1 MSSGYH
7 REGERILKERAA
19 AFFIICVL
27 MGSLLSILTT
37 PASEVDQREQF
48 ESTAPARIF
57 SDPNQNNTIIFH
69 LHWDNPPSPMTYVD
83 PDRVDWLNTS
93 DPYLPSNPDYDGEG
107 AWGITLEKTPASVSF
122 FNFTISPITNA
133 ALRLRGNVTLDYWA
147 SSSTDNVTMGLTATL
162 YDSTDLLPGGDHP
175 IGSAYVSKQMPGQ
188 WTLHE
193 MIVPLGSYDLPAGH
207 SLILSLVRENA
218 GPNAKLR
225 IFYDQTLFD
234 STLRLQAL
242 SHFNI
247 SDSGLHG
254 IDGFPR
260 TEYGNQ
266 ETIWAFAN
274 LSDALGIYDVE
285 NVTVVVKNISD
296 NSTVFSSVMPINET
310 DPNDPSSWGLF
321 KDDFGP
327 LPLGVYSVNFTAR
340 DHSNNT
346 DWVQSTFNVISIDHF
361 NVTSTKN
368 EVTAGESF
376 NVTIEVLDSLGN
388 RMKNWSGTI
397 SIEAI
402 DNATGLPIPGLSVMS
417 VFVSSSDLG
426 IVTVDENFTSAPE
439 EIRIRA
445 TEGSASGQSLPIS
458 VFPGAIQSISVT
470 PGSINTTAGATLTLT
485 ANATDRFGNQNNSW
499 SPYWQMIPDN
509 GTLTPIGFAAQFHVL
524 KSGKAVVIC
533 QDNASGLNFTVAV
546 NVAVSL
552 LSRITVTP
560 ANVSIWEGRSTSITA
575 VGYDALDNVVSIPS
589 AVWSSDGFA
598 MSFLTGSGQNGIL
611 SGGMVPESGIVRV
624 TVGSIVGTA
633 AISVIVP
640 PFGPSL
646 GLLGNQVLI
655 EDQQKVITINWQDIN
670 GTVGLSWFVTGVNE
684 SLLIVSHN
692 ASSPNT
698 VDIIPQPNANGI
710 NIVTFW
716 VRDQTGYTNY
726 RQITITVLPV
736 NDPPAWINEPPTIIY
751 VKFGLPYTFNYSYY
765 VEDIDNNASQLILT
779 PDPATYAVSSGL
791 NLTYIFPDLYSGQ
804 AYYRIIKLVI
814 SDGLSSD
821 EVTVTVWATS
831 DTPPDLIQ
839 PLPPITLDEGQINYY
854 AFDLDDYFSDVDG
867 DILYYSQG
875 FENVDIIINET
886 THKVYVSSPS
896 EWSGQT
902 TAVFIAKD
910 PTGALRAETVLITV
924 RPVNDRPQISTIG
937 QVYVHYTVEYT
948 LDLRLYVTDPD
959 NGFEE
964 LTIITSDPVNVTYA
978 IIPYPHLSI
987 LYPANLSGG
996 AYTGPY
1002 TVSLLLQVTD
1012 KLGLSAQIS
1021 FDITVS
1027 DNNPPVLVVD
1037 TPEFISFLEDTQ
1049 LVKPYSLDL
1058 EAIFSDADS
1067 DELTFTFY
1075 GNENVSITLS
1085 PDGWVNFS
1093 AAQDW
1098 NGNEEIV
1105 FKATDTKG
1113 AWSSFKVNVVV
1124 IPVNDPP
1131 ILDTIADIDHY
1142 GSRQWSLDIALYIHD
1157 VDDIDLSAIEVK
1169 IVSPSF
1175 VRVVGTVLYFEF
1187 PDGTDSTQVTIY
1199 VTDGNDNSNY
1209 VTFKVEIK
1217 KTIAE
1222 MIGYPW
1228 SLVIIMLLAG
1238 IVGYFVSFRLFP
1250 HKLEELFLIHNDGR
1264 LIYHEGKE
1272 SDNGMDQDVVS
1283 AMFTA
1288 VQEFIRDSFKQ
1299 EPGGGLKMMEFGDRK
1314 ILIEKGNWVYAA
1326 LIYSGLP
1333 PKSVFKNLTYFV
1345 RDIEGGYGS
1354 SIEHWDG
1361 TLKSLPGIQNISK
1374 QMILKKYHANPEQI
1388 SSPERFEDLK
1398 KIEPTE
1404 DQKESP

>member
-1 MSSGYH
+1 M
-7 REGERILKERAA
+7 
-19 AFFIICVL
+19 
-27 MGSLLSILTT
+27 
-37 PASEVDQREQF
+37 
-48 ESTAPARIF
+48 
-57 SDPNQNNTIIFH
+57 
-69 LHWDNPPSPMTYVD
+69 
-83 PDRVDWLNTS
+83 
-93 DPYLPSNPDYDGEG
+93 
-107 AWGITLEKTPASVSF
+107 
-122 FNFTISPITNA
+122 
-133 ALRLRGNVTLDYWA
+133 
-147 SSSTDNVTMGLTATL
+147 DNVTMGLTATL
-162 YDSTDLLPGGDHP
+162 YDSTDLLPGGDYP
-175 IGSAYVSKQMPGQ
+175 IASTYVSKQMPGQ
-188 WTLHE
+188 WTRHE
-193 MIVPLGSYDLPAGH
+193 MIIPLSNYDLPVGH
-207 SLILSLVRENA
+207 SLILTLLRENA

-225 IFYDQTLFD
+225 VFYDQSLFD
-234 STLRLQAL
+234 STLRLHSI

-247 SDSGLHG
+247 SDYGLHG
-254 IDGFPR
+254 VDGIPR
-260 TEYGNQ
+260 TEFGNQ

-274 LSDALGIYDVE
+274 LSDAIGMYDIE
-285 NVTVVVKNISD
+285 IVTIVVKNLSD
-296 NSTVFSSVMPINET
+296 NSTVFSSVMPINAT
-310 DPNDPSSWGLF
+310 DPNVPSSWRIF

-327 LPLGVYSVNFTAR
+327 LPLGTFSINITAKDR
-340 DHSNNT
+340 SNNT
-346 DWVQSTFNVISIDHF
+346 DWVHSTFNVVSIDHF
-361 NVTSTKN
+361 SVTSMRDA
-368 EVTAGESF
+368 VTAGDSF

-402 DNATGLPIPGLSVMS
+402 DNTTGLPIPGLSRIS
-417 VFVSSSDLG
+417 VFISSSDLG
-426 IVTVDENFTSAPE
+426 IVTVDENFTSAPK

-445 TEGSASGQSLPIS
+445 TEGSASGQSQPIAI
-458 VFPGAIQSISVT
+458 FPGAIQSVSVT
-470 PGSINTTAGATLTLT
+470 PGSVTTTAGATLTLT

-499 SPYWQMIPDN
+499 SPYWQMIPAN
-509 GTLTPIGFAAQFHVL
+509 GTLTPIGFAAQLHVL

-533 QDNASGLNFTVAV
+533 QDNTSGLNFTVTV
-546 NVAVSL
+546 NVAVSVI
-552 LSRITVTP
+552 SRITVTP

-575 VGYDALDNVVSIPS
+575 VGYDSFDNVVNIPT
-589 AVWSSDGFA
+589 AIWSSEGFA
-598 MSFLTGSGQNGIL
+598 MSFLTGSGQSGTMV
-611 SGGMVPESGIVRV
+611 GGMAPESGTVRV
-624 TVGSIVGTA
+624 TVGSTVGTA
-633 AISVIVP
+633 AISIIVP

-646 GLLGNQVLI
+646 GLLGNQVLL
-655 EDQQKVITINWQDIN
+655 EDQQKVITLNWQDIN
-670 GTVGLSWFVTGVNE
+670 GTAGLSWFVTGVNE
-684 SLLIVSHN
+684 SLLIISHN
-692 ASSPNT
+692 ASSRNS
-698 VDIIPQPNANGI
+698 VDIIPQPNANGVNFI
-710 NIVTFW
+710 TFW
-716 VRDQTGYTNY
+716 VRDPTGYTNN
-726 RQITITVLPV
+726 RQISITVLPV
-736 NDPPAWINEPPTIIY
+736 NDPPVWINDPPKVIY
-751 VKFGLPYTFNYSYY
+751 VKFGLPYTFDYSYY
-765 VEDIDNNASQLILT
+765 VEDIDNKATQLILT
-779 PDPATYAVSSGL
+779 PDPATYIASSGL
-791 NLTYIFPDLYSGQ
+791 NLTYTFPDLYGGQ
-804 AYYRIIKLVI
+804 SYYRIVKLVI
-814 SDGLSSD
+814 SDGLASD
-821 EVTVTVWATS
+821 EVTITVWATS
-831 DTPPDLIQ
+831 DTPPSLVK
-839 PLPPITLDEGQINYY
+839 PLPDITIDEGQIDYF
-854 AFDLDDYFSDVDG
+854 AFDLDDYFSDPDG

-875 FENVDIIINET
+875 FKNVEVRINAT
-886 THKVYVSSPS
+886 THEVYISSPG

-910 PTGALRAETVLITV
+910 PTGALRTETVVITV
-924 RPVNDRPQISTIG
+924 RPVNDPPRISEIDP
-937 QVYVHYTVEYT
+937 VFVHYGIEYS

-964 LTIITSDPVNVTYA
+964 LTIVTSDPVNVTYSS
-978 IIPYPHLSI
+978 IPYPHLAI

-996 AYTGPY
+996 VYTGPY
-1002 TVSLLLQVTD
+1002 TVSLLLHVTD
-1012 KLGLSAQIS
+1012 IGGLNAQRA
-1021 FDITVS
+1021 FDVVVS
-1027 DNNPPVLVVD
+1027 DNNPPVVVID
-1037 TPEFISFLEDTQ
+1037 PPEFISFLEDTK

-1131 ILDTIADIDHY
+1131 ILDAIADIDHY
-1142 GSRQWSLDIALYIHD
+1142 GGRQWSLDIALYIHD
-1157 VDDIDLSAIEVK
+1157 VDDPDLSVIEVK
-1169 IVSPSF
+1169 VVSPSF

-1199 VTDGNDNSNY
+1199 VTDGTDNSNY

-1217 KTIAE
+1217 RTVAE

-1238 IVGYFVSFRLFP
+1238 IVGYFLSFRIFS

-1288 VQEFIRDSFKQ
+1288 VQEFIRDSFKEQ
-1299 EPGGGLKMMEFGDRK
+1299 SGGGLKMMEFGDRK

-1361 TLKSLPGIQNISK
+1361 MLKSLPGIQDISK
-1374 QMILKKYHANPEQI
+1374 QMILKKYHANHEQI
-1388 SSPERFEDLK
+1388 SSPERFEDMK
-1398 KIEPTE
+1398 KIEPTD